1 MDERQVLIRTLAY
14 AAVMSTWAA
23 GTAVAEKDL
32 FDFASARK
40 THWAYQSI
48 EEPPIPRVADAAD
61 GATDIDHFIVAALDR
76 VGLQLSPP
84 ADKRTLIRRATF
96 DLIGLPP
103 TYTEVQDFIRDTS
116 TDAFAKVVDR
126 LLDSPRFGERWG
138 RHWLDL
144 ARYADTHGGGA
155 VTAVLFPFSYTYRDY
170 VIAAMNN
177 DLPFDR
183 FVLEQIAADQLDLG
197 EDTEALAALGFLT
210 VGRQY
215 RSYHDTIDD
224 RIDVVTRGLMG
235 LTVACARCHDHKYDA
250 IPTEDYYSLYAV
262 FDVSEKPDE
271 LPVLGNPPD
280 TPEYREFQRELERL
294 KTIRDNSLRDHKEV
308 MQRRLRM
315 QAGLY
320 LRELVKG
327 TPEQDLSAIFL
338 SYRTEDVRPPI
349 LNRWR
354 DYLAKQTTVDD
365 PVFGP
370 WHQLSELAEPDFDKH
385 SAELIARWREEN
397 GEDGADPEKY
407 HNFGTTAPRWNP
419 RVLDALTVKRLN
431 SMFDVADAY
440 GELFAA
446 VEKEWLEGMVVST
459 LEAIPGAPPVG
470 DDDPEHV
477 FLNSPVSRQLRHHLH
492 APGTP
497 TCIPDNSL
505 KDLFNRTYRDRL
517 GGYRMAVHGLHL
529 NSSASPP
536 RAMIL
541 LENEEPGPQHVF
553 RRGSPIDRGKPV
565 PAQFIGVLAEKERQ
579 VFADGARRLSLA
591 RAIVDPGNPLTSRVV
606 VNWIWRHHFGQG
618 LVRTSDDFGTRG
630 EPPTHP
636 TLLDYLA
643 KTFVRNGWSI
653 KQLHRRIMLTAVYQ
667 QGSTIVE
674 SNPKSAIPNPQS
686 VDPENRLLWR
696 MPPKRLEL
704 EAMRDAMLAVAGA
717 LDTTMGGRPIDLFA
731 EPAIPRRTV
740 YGFINRDVIPSMFS
754 TFDMSDPSACT
765 ARRPKTTVP
774 QQALFAL
781 NSNYVI
787 EQAGHLAK
795 STTGDEATDDSNRIR
810 RLYRRVYARDPDP
823 DEIGVALKYIEAQ
836 SDDAELD
843 PWTRYAQVLL
853 AANEFVFI
861 D

>member
-1 MDERQVLIRTLAY
+1 MDVQQILIRALVY
-14 AAVMSTWAA
+14 AAVMSTWA
-23 GTAVAEKDL
+23 VAEEDV

-40 THWAYQSI
+40 THWAYQPI
-48 EEPPIPRVADAAD
+48 EEPPIPSVDDAVD
-61 GATDIDHFIVAALDR
+61 GVTDIDRFILSALDR
-76 VGLQLSPP
+76 VGLQPSPP
-84 ADKRTLIRRATF
+84 ADKRTLVRRATF

-103 TYTEVQDFIRDTS
+103 SYAEVQDFIRDTS
-116 TDAFAKVVDR
+116 TDAFAKVIDR
-126 LLDSPRFGERWG
+126 LLESPRYGERWG

-144 ARYADTHGGGA
+144 ARYADTHGGA
-155 VTAVLFPFSYTYRDY
+155 PVTAILFPFSYTYRDY

-177 DLPFDR
+177 DLPYDR

-197 EDTEALAALGFLT
+197 GNTEALAALGFLT

-215 RSYHDTIDD
+215 RNYHDTIDD
-224 RIDVVTRGLMG
+224 RIDVVTRGMMG

-262 FDVSEKPDE
+262 FSVSEKPDE

-280 TPEYREFQRELERL
+280 TSEYREFQRELERL
-294 KTIRDNSLRDHKEV
+294 KTKYENGLRDHKEV
-308 MQRRLRM
+308 LQRRLRM
-315 QAGLY
+315 QVGLY

-327 TPEQDLSAIFL
+327 TPEQDLSTIFL

-349 LNRWR
+349 LNWWR
-354 DYLAKQTTVDD
+354 DYLAKQVTVDD

-370 WHQLSELAEPDFDKH
+370 WHQLSELTEPGFGKH
-385 SAELIARWREEN
+385 SAELIARWREGN

-407 HNFGTTAPRWNP
+407 HDPDATAPRWNP
-419 RVLDALTVKRLN
+419 RVLDALAVKPLN
-431 SMFDVADAY
+431 SMFDVADVY

-446 VEKEWLEGMVVST
+446 VERQWLEGMVVSAI
-459 LEAIPGAPPVG
+459 EAIPGVPPAG
-470 DDDPEHV
+470 DDDPAHV
-477 FLNSPVSRQLRHHLH
+477 FLNSPVNCQLRHHLH

-497 TCIPDNSL
+497 TCIPDSSV
-505 KDLFNRTYRDRL
+505 KDLFNRTFRDRL
-517 GGYRMAVHGLHL
+517 QVFAMAVHGLHL

-541 LENEEPGPQHVF
+541 LENEEPRPQHVF
-553 RRGSPIDRGKPV
+553 RRGSPIDLGKPV
-565 PAQFIGVLAEKERQ
+565 PAQFPGVLAGKGRQ

-606 VNWIWRHHFGQG
+606 VNWIWRHHFDQG

-636 TLLDYLA
+636 ELLDYLA
-643 KTFVRNGWSI
+643 KTFVRDGWSI
-653 KQLHRRIMLTAVYQ
+653 KQLHRRIMLTTVYQ
-667 QGSTIVE
+667 QSSTMVE
-674 SNPKSAIPNPQS
+674 SNLQSQIPNPQS

-704 EAMRDAMLAVAGA
+704 EAMRDAMLMVAGV
-717 LDTTMGGRPIDLFA
+717 LDTTIGGRPIDLFVK
-731 EPAIPRRTV
+731 PAIPRRTV

-765 ARRPKTTVP
+765 AQRPETIVP

-781 NSNYVI
+781 NSNFII

-795 STTGDEATDDSNRIR
+795 VTVGDEVPDETSRIR
-810 RLYRRVYARDPDP
+810 RLYRRVYARDPGS
-823 DEIGVALKYIEAQ
+823 DEIDVALKYIQ
-836 SDDAELD
+836 SQSADAEMD
-843 PWTRYAQVLL
+843 VWTRYAQILL
-853 AANEFVFI
+853 AANEFVFV